1 MIKEFIKAF
10 LLIFSAE
17 IGDKS
22 QIIAMTFATQ
32 YTVKEVLTGVSL
44 GVLLNHGIAILL
56 GSFISFI
63 IPMELVQII
72 AGFLFIFFGINA
84 LLGIED
90 EEESEE
96 SRIHSPI
103 LTVATA
109 FFIGEL
115 GDKTQLTAMTLSAE
129 SLYPGIILLGTVT
142 GMITT
147 SAFGIFIGSKI
158 GNRIPEVLI
167 KILSSLVFVIFGI
180 VKLIDT
186 VPAVYLS
193 SINITLFILIV
204 AFIETLLIV
213 RLRRKYMLISNT
225 TPLKRAAEILYKQ
238 TNKLKDLLDSICIGE
253 DTCGTCSGV
262 GCLLGNIRFLLKEAR
277 QEGKYHGNFYIDIDK
292 LIKKNYDKS
301 KIIDALSLIIW
312 DFKKYGWEYD
322 EDFIV
327 VKIKKTLE
335 IYLFNRVI
343 GKTANTEEYISFVKQ
358 LDPKIGKELKEKLI

>member
-63 IPMELVQII
+63 VPMELVQII
-72 AGFLFIFFGINA
+72 AGFLFIFFGIKA
-84 LLGIED
+84 LSIED
-90 EEESEE
+90 EEENDE

-129 SLYPGIILLGTVT
+129 SSYPSIILLGTVM

-158 GNRIPEVLI
+158 GDRIPEVLI

-180 VKLIDT
+180 VKLLDT
-186 VPAVYLS
+186 IPKVYLS
-193 SINITLFILIV
+193 PINITVFILMV
-204 AFIETLLIV
+204 TFIEIELMV
-213 RLRRKYMLISNT
+213 RLRRKYMMVDNT

-262 GCLLGNIRFLLKEAR
+262 GCLLGNIRFLLREAR
-277 QEGKYHGNFYIDIDK
+277 QEGEYHGNFYIDIDK

-301 KIIDALSLIIW
+301 KIIDALSLIIE

-335 IYLFNRVI
+335 LYLFNRVI
-343 GKTANTEEYISFVKQ
+343 AKTVNTEEYIRFVKQ